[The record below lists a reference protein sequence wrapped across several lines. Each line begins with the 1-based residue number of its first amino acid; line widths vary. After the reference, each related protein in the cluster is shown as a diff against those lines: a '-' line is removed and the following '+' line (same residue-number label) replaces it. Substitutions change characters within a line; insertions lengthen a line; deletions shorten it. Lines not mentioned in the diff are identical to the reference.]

1 MYSMYGKVGLFFFP
15 CVTGRSSPRPTHD
28 FMRAGQVVQHLAI
41 CEAIGGLIGCCCAVD
56 YICMCS
62 RVPTLTCNLWNG
74 PFFFFLSFPFPPIS
88 GLDIV
93 WMFGWNQHRLQAV
106 GVAVN
111 RRCAAG
117 EEQNNNSWTDAGCVI
132 FAAQGV

>member
-1 MYSMYGKVGLFFFP
+1 MG
-15 CVTGRSSPRPTHD
+15 
-28 FMRAGQVVQHLAI
+28 AVVPLTTYV
-41 CEAIGGLIGCCCAVD
+41 CAVE
-56 YICMCS
+56 YLHS
-62 RVPTLTCNLWNG
+62 RATYGTAL
-74 PFFFFLSFPFPPIS
+74 FFFFLSFPFPPIS

>member
-1 MYSMYGKVGLFFFP
+1 MHVWKGGVIFLSMRYWKV
-15 CVTGRSSPRPTHD
+15 VPRPTHD

-74 PFFFFLSFPFPPIS
+74 LFFFFPPIS

-106 GVAVN
+106 GVAV
-111 RRCAAG
+111 R
-117 EEQNNNSWTDAGCVI
+117 
-132 FAAQGV
+132 